1 MVTKY
6 TVVGTALDPV
16 SASRMV
22 AVGLM
27 SLRHYAHKAM
37 GTNLPK
43 SSTGPAMVATWTL
56 CGSTEDQCSVRISPD
71 SSPASACLSP
81 ESLLLPNLLQAQEGR

>member
-43 SSTGPAMVATWTL
+43 SSTWT
-56 CGSTEDQCSVRISPD
+56 CH
-71 SSPASACLSP
+71 
-81 ESLLLPNLLQAQEGR
+81 GRHLDPLWKH